1 MVFSITAF
9 IAKVVVIFAL
19 LLHVSFNV
27 SAMNVVETNRA
38 ARIAIKICEGQW
50 SVQPTTQMIFWEGS
64 LYWSHTKMKRSNI
77 VRSGVGRLVTGKKTP
92 RREKRI

>member
-38 ARIAIKICEGQW
+38 ARIASKTRIEKNDVTKDKSRRLIAQELDWPPWNGNYAI
-50 SVQPTTQMIFWEGS
+50 SPPSNPT
-64 LYWSHTKMKRSNI
+64 RSC
-77 VRSGVGRLVTGKKTP
+77 LTC
-92 RREKRI
+92 

>member
-38 ARIAIKICEGQW
+38 ARIASKFSAFNYHSTRKLVNKHIVYIIR
-50 SVQPTTQMIFWEGS
+50 MIYNLLF
-64 LYWSHTKMKRSNI
+64 
-77 VRSGVGRLVTGKKTP
+77 VVF
-92 RREKRI
+92 